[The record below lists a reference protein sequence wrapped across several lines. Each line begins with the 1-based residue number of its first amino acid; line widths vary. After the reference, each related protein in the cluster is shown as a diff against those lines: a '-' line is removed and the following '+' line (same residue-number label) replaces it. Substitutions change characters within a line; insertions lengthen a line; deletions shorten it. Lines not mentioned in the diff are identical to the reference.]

1 MAAAAGDDGLTV
13 FEGEQDGASTIAET
27 TLPHGETA
35 VTVVADDEV
44 KSESGDTA
52 APTILPADPADPVRT
67 AIPGP
72 EPFNIPMAPA
82 SDDTVAPS
90 VRVEPAPAALPTVGV
105 IERLGHTIQ
114 GLQSQNEVLRSTVEA
129 LASSVATMA
138 AAAAAAT
145 AADSDT
151 GPGAAATPSSSAD
164 PMVAK
169 GGKLIPT
176 NPWEQEERWRRDARN
191 AANTARKARK
201 TLAEAKSKS
210 AAARRPP
217 GPGPTL

>member
-13 FEGEQDGASTIAET
+13 FEGERETEIDGASTIAAT

-35 VTVVADDEV
+35 VTVVPDDEV

-52 APTILPADPADPVRT
+52 APTMVPADPADPVRPVI
-67 AIPGP
+67 AGD

-82 SDDTVAPS
+82 SDDTVPPS
-90 VRVEPAPAALPTVGV
+90 VTVEPAPAALPTVGV

-138 AAAAAAT
+138 AAAAAT

-151 GPGAAATPSSSAD
+151 GAAAATPASSSSGLTAA
-164 PMVAK
+164 PM
-169 GGKLIPT
+169 GGGSQQFRSDDGCA
-176 NPWEQEERWRRDARN
+176 NGWRTWLLHWPN
-191 AANTARKARK
+191 
-201 TLAEAKSKS
+201 
-210 AAARRPP
+210 
-217 GPGPTL
+217 GGQGQ